1 LYASPCAFTPVIN
14 DGDIAANVPATNT
27 IAKNIA
33 LVFLV
38 DFNIF
43 NI

>member
-1 LYASPCAFTPVIN
+1 LYASPCAFTTVIN

-33 LVFLV
+33 LVLFV
-38 DFNIF
+38 DKILFNI
-43 NI
+43 